1 VPAPQTRAPSDA
13 RDSVAAYVDPAALMR
28 IKNLQLRAK
37 VVVEGFYNGL
47 HRSPFHGFSAEFSEY
62 RPYTQGDDLRYLD
75 WRLYAKSDRF
85 FLKRF
90 EDETNRRCY
99 LIVDASRSMGYS
111 SLGYTKSDYA
121 NTLAATLAYYLT
133 LQRDSVGL
141 LTFDET
147 VVDFVAAR
155 YRPGH
160 LRHLLACLERPL
172 AGTGTD
178 LDAPLSRIATLV
190 KKRGLIV
197 VLSDLLAPVDTLRK
211 NLGYLRARGH
221 ELLLLWVLDPA
232 EMEFPFTDP
241 AIVRDLESGKE
252 MYIDAAEVRK
262 QYCRRFTDHEE
273 QIRSIC
279 ADFGIDF
286 ARMATDQPL
295 ERALYDLLIAQLRR
309 GRTIQRAR
317 GQWGRAAGAKGR
329 GQADG

>member
-1 VPAPQTRAPSDA
+1 MPAPSLATPIEG
-13 RDSVAAYVDPAALMR
+13 RDKSVASYVDPATLMR

-62 RPYTQGDDLRYLD
+62 RPYIQGDDLRYLD
-75 WRLYAKSDRF
+75 WRLYARSDRF
-85 FLKRF
+85 YLKRF

-111 SLGYTKSDYA
+111 SLAYTKSDYA

-141 LTFDET
+141 LTFDED
-147 VVDFVAAR
+147 VVDYVAAR

-160 LRHLLACLERPL
+160 LRHVLGCLERPL
-172 AGTGTD
+172 SGTGTD
-178 LDAPLSRIATLV
+178 LGPPLARIATLV

-197 VLSDLLAPVDTLRK
+197 VASDLLAPVDTLRK

-221 ELLLLWVLDPA
+221 ELLVLRVLDPA
-232 EMEFPFTDP
+232 EVEFPFKDSS
-241 AIVRDLESGKE
+241 IIRDLETGRE
-252 MYIDAAEVRK
+252 MYVDAADVRK
-262 QYCRRFTDHEE
+262 EYAKRFAAHEA
-273 QIRSIC
+273 QVRSVC

-286 ARMATDQPL
+286 ARLLTDQPL
-295 ERALYDLLIAQLRR
+295 ERALYDLLVAQLRR
-309 GRTIQRAR
+309 GRTIHRAGGQRSR
-317 GQWGRAAGAKGR
+317 GQR
-329 GQADG
+329 